1 LTERLK
7 HAILLEVF
15 TDERNWHGNSFY
27 KKKEEFIM
35 NEKKIMALAD
45 KNIMNT
51 YRRVPIVLTKG
62 EGVRLWDAGGKEYL
76 DFVAGIAVCNLG
88 HSHPHVVKAIKKQVK
103 NLTHVSNLYYTQ
115 PQAEV
120 AALLTK
126 HSFADQA
133 FFCNSGAE
141 ANEAAIKLARK
152 YAHENLGPDKFEL
165 ITMKD
170 SFHGRTMATITATG
184 QEKFQFGFTPLLD
197 GFKYV
202 PFNDPAALEAAITPK
217 TCGIMLEPIQGEG
230 GVIIPDASYL
240 AAVRDICNRHKI
252 LMIVDEVQTGIGRT
266 GKLFAYEYSGIKP
279 DIMTLAKA
287 LGNGFPVGAMLATM
301 KSPGLLVP
309 VITRPR
315 LAATC
320 WPWRRPRPRSKRC
333 WTKACWKIVKNGRLF
348 SGEPSSLEGETS
360 DHSSVRG
367 KGLMLACALTTEG
380 VDIVQTCQERG
391 LLIKLHRR
399 QNAPFCSALISLNK
413 TLMLLLQYSMRSWRG
428 NEKGLAEF

>member
-1 LTERLK
+1 
-7 HAILLEVF
+7 
-15 TDERNWHGNSFY
+15 
-27 KKKEEFIM
+27 M

-45 KNIMNT
+45 ENIMNT
-51 YRRVPIVLTKG
+51 YRRVPIALVKG
-62 EGVRLWDAGGKEYL
+62 EGARLWDAGGKEYL

-88 HSHPHVVKAIKKQVK
+88 HSHPAVVKAIKKQVK

-115 PQAEV
+115 PQGEV

-126 HSFADQA
+126 YSFADKV

-152 YAHENLGPDKFEL
+152 YAHENLGADKYEL

-230 GVIIPDASYL
+230 GVIIPDESYL
-240 AAVRDICNRHKI
+240 AKVRDICDRHKI

-266 GKLFAYEYSGIKP
+266 GQLFAYEYSGIQP

-287 LGNGFPVGAMLATM
+287 LGNGFPVGAMLATDEVARAFT
-301 KSPGLLVP
+301 PGNHASTFGGNLLAMAAARATLQTMLDEGVLDHCQKAGGYF
-309 VITRPR
+309 
-315 LAATC
+315 LAKLQAL
-320 WPWRRPRPRSKRC
+320 
-333 WTKACWKIVKNGRLF
+333 KARHAII
-348 SGEPSSLEGETS
+348 SG
-360 DHSSVRG
+360 VRG
-367 KGLMLACALTTEG
+367 RGLMLACALTIEG
-380 VDIVQTCQERG
+380 ADIVKTCQERG
-391 LLIKLHRR
+391 LLI
-399 QNAPFCSALISLNK
+399 NCTGGK
-413 TLMLLLQYSMRSWRG
+413 TLRFVPPLIITQKDIDAAISILDVVLEG
-428 NEKGLAEF
+428 K